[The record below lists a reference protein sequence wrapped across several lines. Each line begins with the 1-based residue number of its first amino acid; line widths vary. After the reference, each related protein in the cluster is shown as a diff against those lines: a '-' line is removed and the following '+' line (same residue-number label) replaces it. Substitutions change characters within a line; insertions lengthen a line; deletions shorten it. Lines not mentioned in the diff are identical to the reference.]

1 MATIL
6 LLSGPNLNLFG
17 ERDPAVYGTATLA
30 ECVDDAREVVRA
42 HGHEL
47 EHVQSNHEG
56 DLVDAVQGARRRCA
70 ALILNPGALG
80 HYSYALADALA
91 TYDGVAVEL
100 HVSNPAARRGVAPH
114 LGRGAGRH
122 RHRGGVRSGRLPPR
136 RRGRGR
142 RPRRPGGGVVTAP
155 FPAMDVAGRAP
166 RLRARFAD
174 AGIDALLIT
183 RLPNVRYLTGFSG
196 SAALLLVTADALL
209 VVTDGRYQTQVGE
222 QLRAAGVD
230 AQVEIG
236 ATHADQHA
244 ALTRARRAW
253 PASGW
258 RRTASRGPSSAP
270 SPGGSHPRSSPPR
283 RWSRR
288 TAP

>member
-30 ECVDDAREVVRA
+30 DCVDDARAVLRA

-100 HVSNPAARRGVAPH
+100 HVSNPAAR
-114 LGRGAGRH
+114 
-122 RHRGGVRSGRLPPR
+122 
-136 RRGRGR
+136 
-142 RPRRPGGGVVTAP
+142 
-155 FPAMDVAGRAP
+155 
-166 RLRARFAD
+166 
-174 AGIDALLIT
+174 
-183 RLPNVRYLTGFSG
+183 
-196 SAALLLVTADALL
+196 
-209 VVTDGRYQTQVGE
+209 E
-222 QLRAAGVD
+222 
-230 AQVEIG
+230 E
-236 ATHADQHA
+236 
-244 ALTRARRAW
+244 
-253 PASGW
+253 W
-258 RRTASRGPSSAP
+258 RRTSVVAPVVTGTVAGFGRAGYRLAAEAAVAVLADRAAAS
-270 SPGGSHPRSSPPR
+270 
-283 RWSRR
+283 
-288 TAP
+288 